1 MTPQSQNPTI
11 TANSKNKCEVKNA
24 VIHNHKTFARLLMLR
39 ILQTGIRKSPSIQ
52 RGFFVGSC
60 RCAQRGDLRLAI
72 AAISCPVIPANSAAA
87 RDLTSSSSLGLTE

>member
-39 ILQTGIRKSPSIQ
+39 ILQTGIRKSPSI
-52 RGFFVGSC
+52 
-60 RCAQRGDLRLAI
+60 
-72 AAISCPVIPANSAAA
+72 
-87 RDLTSSSSLGLTE
+87 